1 VNATIDTLDGTG
13 DSAAALWDG
22 RRRDSWAEA
31 LAGVGP
37 FLALGLALVVMGS
50 GWTLAQRAPGSA
62 LPTWVPLAS
71 FGAAYLFLVAGF
83 GVGWVKGFPRWSYPY
98 IHREPDT

>member
-1 VNATIDTLDGTG
+1 M
-13 DSAAALWDG
+13 SAAIESLDQNRDSDTALWDG

-37 FLALGLALVVMGS
+37 FLVFGLALVVMGP
-50 GWTLAQRAPGSA
+50 GRALAQRALGSV
-62 LPTWVPLAS
+62 LPAWVPLAS